1 MAKKGT
7 EKPRRT
13 PAAMDLDQ
21 FQYEVASEIGL
32 DPNKPRRR
40 APAVPGQ
47 TAPRLKEGERDRGKK
62 KP

>member
-7 EKPRRT
+7 EKPRKT

-47 TAPRLKEGERDRGKK
+47 TAPRLKEQGRETGTRR
-62 KP
+62 P